1 MRARIL
7 ANQKRGNDD
16 VIPRANCWRHQKK
29 FQFLNNIIRIL
40 FQKILFQKNLFQKK
54 KQLALQI
61 THYASVF

>member
-40 FQKILFQKNLFQKK
+40 FQKNLFQKK